1 MSFEI
6 QKKKPLFLHLD
17 DFKLIEEI
25 ISDIHIFDKEISV
38 EVPDNETKLLWKIK
52 RIISNIE
59 RAQARRRT
67 IGNAINQV

>member
-25 ISDIHIFDKEISV
+25 ISDIHLFDKEISV

-59 RAQARRRT
+59 RAQARRRI
-67 IGNAINQV
+67 IGNALNQV

>member
-25 ISDIHIFDKEISV
+25 ISDIHLFDKEISV

>member
-6 QKKKPLFLHLD
+6 QKKKPLFLHLE
-17 DFKLIEEI
+17 DFKLIEDI
-25 ISDIHIFDKEISV
+25 ISDIHLFDKEISV

-59 RAQARRRT
+59 RAQARRRI